1 MSVPTNFK
9 EYYQY
14 YLTLHS
20 NPICRRLHVVGQ
32 LATIAYVV
40 FFITKGE
47 WVPLVLA
54 PFIVYPFAWAGHFF
68 YEDNRPAAWSNPF
81 WAKLSDFKMFWDIIT
96 RRIKL

>member
-1 MSVPTNFK
+1 MSAPTNFK

-20 NPICRRLHVVGQ
+20 NPICKILHVVGQ
-32 LATIAYVV
+32 LSTLAYVV
-40 FFITKGE
+40 FFISRGE

-54 PFIVYPFAWAGHFF
+54 PFIVYPFAWVGHFF
-68 YEDNRPAAWSNPF
+68 YEDNTPAAWSNPF
-81 WAKLSDFKMFWDIIT
+81 WAKLSDWRMLWDIIT